1 MFMYSN
7 GIWRQRKNFKD
18 VLRQGKRIKSKYFLG
33 KTFSAKLFI
42 KLCSKSVDTSI
53 ICMEILN
60 FEQENRTKEDIETV
74 LPWMKKLNYFYEYI
88 SMKETEQSKKELLK
102 NLIFILSRKIFYKN
116 TITKKIDNNNRI
128 LCIILEG
135 VLIKLDLVFYRE
147 VLSLEDYLQYLI
159 KMEIMDEK
167 EIINKCLTLNKS
179 SIDIGTNSIKEFC
192 LSHDDIYNYHSMKE
206 QALKELIQ
214 YGITFPKKE
223 KGISKNKDNKLK
235 SIDDYLKI
243 FLFKSNPKNMHD
255 NKKAYFTLYLGK
267 YVKNGIIKRG
277 QYLGSFLN
285 SEIKDPSRYISKEKT
300 IVAIFNKEKYYTNK
314 LYSMYIEKMI
324 RVFRDIKNKFFIFH
338 YIPDDIFY
346 QKYVP
351 FMHYHKF
358 YKGEKIFLQ
367 NSIYE
372 GIYLLIEG
380 TIKISMNTSI
390 DEMRTLIG
398 YLTFSLNNF
407 HEYIS
412 KFNNEEL
419 TNYNSK
425 NNLKYSSKETIEL
438 YSKKNTYEISTIKD
452 FNILGTNETYEHK
465 TELYY
470 FTAECI
476 SDSATLYFFP
486 KCHFNNLVS
495 EEKTV
500 YNSLIELVEF
510 RIKDIIWKMKRNIR
524 DFESDLGH
532 KKIKDI
538 ANNSFNNY
546 IQNLNNKN
554 KIIIHRNETNSNN
567 NLFLTKINFDKS
579 IISHR
584 NKLLFHT
591 NIDLNQVID
600 IKKLKNENEKNKEGF
615 ITTRNKKNNS
625 IKLNHINISIP
636 SIYNNSTNKRDE
648 NYVSLSHNKN
658 RNINNIPNIFPF
670 IITDTKTK
678 RKIYKGIYKNDDMKP
693 MKTISGVSNLK
704 LRKILLRDNQD

>member
-74 LPWMKKLNYFYEYI
+74 LPWMKKLHYFYEYI
-88 SMKETEQSKKELLK
+88 SMKETEESKKELLK
-102 NLIFILSRKIFYKN
+102 KLIFILSRKIIYKN

-167 EIINKCLTLNKS
+167 EIINKCLMLNKS
-179 SIDIGTNSIKEFC
+179 SIDIKTNSIKEFC
-192 LSHDDIYNYHSMKE
+192 LAHDDIYNYYSMKE
-206 QALKELIQ
+206 HALKELIQ

-243 FLFKSNPKNMHD
+243 FLFKSNPKNIHD

-285 SEIKDPSRYISKEKT
+285 AEIKDSSRYISKEKT

-324 RVFRDIKNKFFIFH
+324 RVFKDIKNKFFIFH
-338 YIPDDIFY
+338 YVPDDIFY

-367 NSIYE
+367 NSIHE

-495 EEKTV
+495 EEKMV

-532 KKIKDI
+532 KKIKDLT
-538 ANNSFNNY
+538 NNSFNNS
-546 IQNLNNKN
+546 IQNVNNKN

-579 IISHR
+579 KISHR

-600 IKKLKNENEKNKEGF
+600 INKLKNENEKNKEGF

-648 NYVSLSHNKN
+648 NYASLSHNKN

-678 RKIYKGIYKNDDMKP
+678 RKIYKGIYRNDDMKP